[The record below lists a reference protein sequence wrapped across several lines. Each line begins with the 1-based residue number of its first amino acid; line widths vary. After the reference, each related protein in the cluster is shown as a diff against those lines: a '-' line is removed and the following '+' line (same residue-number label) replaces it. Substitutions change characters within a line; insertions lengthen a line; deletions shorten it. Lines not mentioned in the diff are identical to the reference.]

1 MTERKPGP
9 LRRFFVGIWDAI
21 NFTRRLVFN
30 LIFLFVLLIFVIALS
45 SKAPVIEPRTAL
57 VLELKGDL
65 VEQYRADAGSR
76 ALERML
82 GNKTSEIQL
91 RDVIDVIGRA
101 AKDPN
106 IERIVLMADDLRG
119 AGVAS
124 LMEIGTALER
134 FRAEGKGKEVIAV
147 SDGMTQMPYFLASHA
162 DQILLHPD
170 GAVLLNGFSSY
181 RGYYKDLLDKLA
193 ITVHLFRVGEF
204 KSAAEPYILNGA
216 SAEARQADLYWL
228 DGLWQTWLGEV
239 GGRRKLEPKAIQN
252 GIEILPEA
260 IEDAQGDMA
269 KIALTSHL
277 VDQLATRDQ
286 AREILI
292 AKGVADKDKHSFR
305 QVHWRD
311 YQSMLRRSSLP
322 DLRASVAVVVA
333 EGEIVG
339 GEQSPGTV
347 GGESTA
353 ALLREAR
360 EDDNVK
366 AVVLRVN
373 SPGGEVFASEQIRRE
388 VELIKQ
394 AGKPVIASMGDVAAS
409 GGYWISMNADEIF
422 AQPATITGSI
432 GIFGLFVNIPATL
445 EKIGVHTDGVGTTPF
460 AAALDPR
467 LPLDPAVGKVIQS
480 IIEKGYRDFI
490 SRVASARGKQPA
502 QIDEI
507 ARGRVWTGRQALD
520 RGLVDKLGGLDA
532 AIAAA
537 AEKAK
542 LGSDFQTRYLE
553 KTPGAFEQFLLNIS
567 DSASAQALARIEVLR
582 PEAALLNDADLQR
595 PLRLLRNVHSGKPA
609 IFAYCFCEVR

>member
-9 LRRFFVGIWDAI
+9 VRRFFGAIWDAV

-30 LIFLFVLLIFVIALS
+30 LIFLFVLAVFLVALS
-45 SKAPVIEPRTAL
+45 AKAPVIEPRTAL
-57 VLELKGDL
+57 VLELKGEL
-65 VEQYRADAGSR
+65 VEQYRTDAGSR

-82 GNKTSEIQL
+82 GDKSSEIQL
-91 RDVIDVIGRA
+91 RDVLEVIRRA
-101 AKDPN
+101 GNDAN
-106 IERIVLMADDLRG
+106 IERIVLMPDGLRG
-119 AGVAS
+119 AGLAS
-124 LMEIGTALER
+124 LAEIGAALER
-134 FRAEGKGKEVIAV
+134 FRSGGKEVVAV
-147 SDGMTQMPYFLASHA
+147 SDGMTQMPYFLAAHA

-170 GAVLLNGFSSY
+170 GAVLLNGFASY

-193 ITVHLFRVGEF
+193 VKVHLFRVGEF

-216 SAEARQADLYWL
+216 SSEAREADLFWL
-228 DGLWQTWLGEV
+228 DGLWQTWLGDV
-239 GGRRKLEPKAIQN
+239 GSRRKLEPKAIQN

-260 IEDAQGDMA
+260 IDDAQGDLA

-292 AKGVADKDKHSFR
+292 AKGVPDKKKHSFR
-305 QVHWRD
+305 QVNWRD
-311 YQSMLRRSSLP
+311 YQALARSAALP

-339 GEQSPGTV
+339 GEQSAGMV
-347 GGESTA
+347 GGDSTA

-388 VELIKQ
+388 VELIRQ
-394 AGKPVIASMGDVAAS
+394 AGKPVVASMGDVAAS

-432 GIFGLFVNIPATL
+432 GIFGLFVTIPETL
-445 EKIGVHTDGVGTTPF
+445 AKIGVHTDGVGTTPLAGAF
-460 AAALDPR
+460 DVR
-467 LPLDPAVGKVIQS
+467 LPLDPSVAKVIQS
-480 IIEKGYRDFI
+480 VIDKGYRDFI
-490 SRVASARGKQPA
+490 GRVAAARGKQSA
-502 QIDEI
+502 EIDKV
-507 ARGRVWTGRQALD
+507 ARGRVWTGRQALE

-532 AIAAA
+532 AVAAA
-537 AEKAK
+537 AERAR
-542 LGSDFQTRYLE
+542 LGADWQTRYIE
-553 KTPGAFEQFLLNIS
+553 QAPGAFEQFLFSLS
-567 DSASAQALARIEVLR
+567 ESAGARALAKIELLR
-582 PEAALLNDADLQR
+582 PETSVLNDADLQR
-595 PLRLLRNVHSGKPA
+595 PLRLLRTVQGGKPNV
-609 IFAYCFCEVR
+609 FAYCFCEIR

>member
-9 LRRFFVGIWDAI
+9 VRRFFGAIWDAI

-45 SKAPVIEPRTAL
+45 AKAPVIEPRTAL
-57 VLELKGDL
+57 VLELKGEL
-65 VEQYRADAGSR
+65 VEQYRTDAGSR

-82 GNKTSEIQL
+82 GNKSSEIQL
-91 RDVIDVIGRA
+91 RDVLEVIRRA
-101 AKDPN
+101 GNDAN
-106 IERIVLMADDLRG
+106 IERIVLLPDELRG
-119 AGVAS
+119 AGLAS
-124 LMEIGTALER
+124 LAEVGAALER
-134 FRAEGKGKEVIAV
+134 FRSSGKEVVAV
-147 SDGMTQMPYFLASHA
+147 SDGMTQMPYFLATHA

-170 GAVLLNGFSSY
+170 GAVLLNGFASY
-181 RGYYKDLLDKLA
+181 RFYYKDLLDKLA
-193 ITVHLFRVGEF
+193 VNVHLFRVGEF

-216 SAEARQADLYWL
+216 SSEAREADLFWL
-228 DGLWQTWLGEV
+228 DGLWQTWLGDV
-239 GGRRKLEPKAIQN
+239 GSRRKLEPKAIQN

-260 IEDAQGDMA
+260 IDDAQGDLA

-292 AKGVADKDKHSFR
+292 AKGVPDKAKHSFR

-311 YQSMLRRSSLP
+311 YHALAHSAALP
-322 DLRASVAVVVA
+322 DLRASVAVIVA

-339 GEQSPGTV
+339 GEQSAGTV

-394 AGKPVIASMGDVAAS
+394 AGKPVVASMGDVAAS
-409 GGYWISMNADEIF
+409 GGYWISMDADEIF

-432 GIFGLFVNIPATL
+432 GIFGLFVTIPETL
-445 EKIGVHTDGVGTTPF
+445 EKIGVHIDGVGTTPLAGAF
-460 AAALDPR
+460 DPR
-467 LPLDPAVGKVIQS
+467 RPLDPSVAKVIQS
-480 IIEKGYRDFI
+480 VINKGYRDFI
-490 SRVASARGKQPA
+490 GRVAAARGKQPA
-502 QIDEI
+502 EIDQV

-537 AEKAK
+537 AERAK
-542 LGSDFQTRYLE
+542 LGADWQTRYIE
-553 KTPGAFEQFLLNIS
+553 KTPGTFEQFLLSMS
-567 DSASAQALARIEVLR
+567 DSAGARALAKIELLR
-582 PEAALLNDADLQR
+582 PEASLLNDADLQR
-595 PLRLLRNVHSGKPA
+595 PLRLLRTVQGGKPNV
-609 IFAYCFCEVR
+609 FAYCFCEIR

>member
-9 LRRFFVGIWDAI
+9 VRRFFGAIWDAI

-30 LIFLFVLLIFVIALS
+30 LIFLFVLVIFVIALS
-45 SKAPVIEPRTAL
+45 AKAPVIEPRTAL
-57 VLELKGDL
+57 VLELKGEL
-65 VEQYRADAGSR
+65 VEQYRTDAGSR

-82 GNKTSEIQL
+82 GSNANEIQL
-91 RDVIDVIGRA
+91 RDVLEVIRRA
-101 AKDPN
+101 GNDAN
-106 IERIVLMADDLRG
+106 IERIVLQPDGLRG
-119 AGVAS
+119 AGLAS
-124 LMEIGTALER
+124 LAEIGAALER
-134 FRAEGKGKEVIAV
+134 FRGTGKEVVAV
-147 SDGMTQMPYFLASHA
+147 SDGMTQMPYFLAAHA

-170 GAVLLNGFSSY
+170 GAVLLNGFASY
-181 RGYYKDLLDKLA
+181 RFYYKDLLEKLA
-193 ITVHLFRVGEF
+193 VKVHLFRVGEF

-216 SAEARQADLYWL
+216 SSEARQADLFWL
-228 DGLWQTWLGEV
+228 DGLWQTWLSDV
-239 GGRRKLEPKAIQN
+239 GSRRKLEPRAIQN

-260 IEDAQGDMA
+260 IDDAQGDLA

-286 AREILI
+286 VREILI
-292 AKGVADKDKHSFR
+292 AKGVPDKDKHSFR
-305 QVHWRD
+305 QVNWRD
-311 YQSMLRRSSLP
+311 YQALARSAALP

-339 GEQSPGTV
+339 GEQSSGTV

-388 VELIKQ
+388 VELIKL

-409 GGYWISMNADEIF
+409 GGYWISMDADEIF

-432 GIFGLFVNIPATL
+432 GIFGLFVTIPETL
-445 EKIGVHTDGVGTTPF
+445 EKIGVHTDGVGTTPLAGAF
-460 AAALDPR
+460 DVR
-467 LPLDPAVGKVIQS
+467 LPLDPSVAKVIQS
-480 IIEKGYRDFI
+480 VIDKGYRDFI
-490 SRVASARGKQPA
+490 GRVAAARGKQTA
-502 QIDEI
+502 EIDQV
-507 ARGRVWTGRQALD
+507 ARGRVWTGRQALE

-537 AEKAK
+537 AERAM
-542 LGSDFQTRYLE
+542 LGADWQTRYIE
-553 KTPGAFEQFLLNIS
+553 KTPGTFEQFLLSMS
-567 DSASAQALARIEVLR
+567 DSAGARALAKIELLR
-582 PEAALLNDADLQR
+582 PEASLLDDADLQR
-595 PLRLLRNVHSGKPA
+595 PMRLLRTVQGGKPNV
-609 IFAYCFCEVR
+609 FAYCFCEIR